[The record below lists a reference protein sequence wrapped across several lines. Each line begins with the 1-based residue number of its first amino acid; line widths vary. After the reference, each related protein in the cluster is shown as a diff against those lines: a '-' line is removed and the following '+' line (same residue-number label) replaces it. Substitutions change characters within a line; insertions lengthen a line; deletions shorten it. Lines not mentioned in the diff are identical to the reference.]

1 MFALSFFNVFFQL
14 FIKIRILTLTV
25 LLNSSYS
32 YFAIIP
38 LIKFMAKEKKIFSCQ
53 GSIYILKVK
62 ILSCHYYG
70 KSHLNSLTIP
80 PPKERSQLPIS
91 VFATMRQIV
100 SGCAQPTAS
109 TATARCAKGIL
120 SSLTRI

>member
-1 MFALSFFNVFFQL
+1 MFFWPRMQS
-14 FIKIRILTLTV
+14 
-25 LLNSSYS
+25 
-32 YFAIIP
+32 
-38 LIKFMAKEKKIFSCQ
+38 

-62 ILSCHYYG
+62 IYSTEVLSRQF
-70 KSHLNSLTIP
+70 KILKSLTIP
-80 PPKERSQLPIS
+80 PPKDRSQLPIS